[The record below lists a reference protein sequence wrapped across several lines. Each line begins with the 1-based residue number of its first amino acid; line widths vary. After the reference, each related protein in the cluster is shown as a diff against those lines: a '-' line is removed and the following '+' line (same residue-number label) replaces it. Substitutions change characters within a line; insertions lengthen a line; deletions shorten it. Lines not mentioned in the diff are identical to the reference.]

1 MEQPIEATAD
11 AVMESKED
19 MKKRKRRQLVKDF
32 IFIFFGIFLYAFGFT
47 AFILPEKVVMGGVS
61 GASALLYYAFNIP
74 PAFSI
79 WGLNFAMLAL
89 AFKQLSKQ
97 FVWRT
102 VIGVTMMSLLVGFL
116 QPIFAAYPIITAGED
131 KFMHVLIGGML
142 GGHIVVCL
150 GE

>member
-19 MKKRKRRQLVKDF
+19 KRKRKRRQLAKDF
-32 IFIFFGIFLYAFGFT
+32 FFIFFGIFLYAFGFT

-79 WGLNFAMLAL
+79 
-89 AFKQLSKQ
+89 
-97 FVWRT
+97 
-102 VIGVTMMSLLVGFL
+102 
-116 QPIFAAYPIITAGED
+116 
-131 KFMHVLIGGML
+131 
-142 GGHIVVCL
+142 
-150 GE
+150 